1 MKKREEIATGRGR
14 GIVPSAFT
22 ASALRAS
29 KVDTGLVWQ
38 VDELTAENHLRKS
51 LLREDL
57 GNLALIVFLFGGM
70 VISILVLFAE
80 AAHA

>member
-1 MKKREEIATGRGR
+1 MPMPNNK
-14 GIVPSAFT
+14 
-22 ASALRAS
+22 
-29 KVDTGLVWQ
+29 
-38 VDELTAENHLRKS
+38 LRKS

-80 AAHA
+80 AAR